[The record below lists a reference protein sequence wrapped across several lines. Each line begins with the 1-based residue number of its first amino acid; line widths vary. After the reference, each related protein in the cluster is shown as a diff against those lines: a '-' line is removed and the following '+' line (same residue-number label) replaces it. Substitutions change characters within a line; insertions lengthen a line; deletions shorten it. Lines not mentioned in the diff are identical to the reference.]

1 MSGRGDGAAPDEGR
15 PEGRAPDAD
24 RRDGDPTGDAS
35 FARAVRYWVTAL
47 VVRTL
52 VRSYLRV
59 RVEGR
64 HRLPAG
70 PAVLCFSHQNWADPF
85 TLIAALPLR
94 PRLFFFG
101 PKEEDMRR
109 GVRNRLIS
117 WSGMAVPYRPG
128 KDDLLGATRR
138 AAAVLAAG
146 GRLAIAG
153 EGRIHAGERVILPLS
168 EGCAYFALRSGVPL
182 VPVAINGT
190 GWLAFGRTVRVRIGE
205 SILPEGRPTRE
216 HVDELS
222 VRLSRALEALVADFP
237 DRPPP
242 GPFGRWLTELF
253 NEWPEGVRPGP
264 GG

>member
-1 MSGRGDGAAPDEGR
+1 MNGRVDPGPPDRGR
-15 PEGRAPDAD
+15 LGR
-24 RRDGDPTGDAS
+24 T
-35 FARAVRYWVTAL
+35 VRYWVTAL
-47 VVRTL
+47 VVRSL
-52 VRSYLRV
+52 VGSYLRV

-64 HRLPAG
+64 DRLPVG

-85 TLIAALPLR
+85 ILIAALPLR

-101 PKEEDMRR
+101 PKEEEMRR

-117 WSGMAVPYRPG
+117 WSGMAVPYRPA

-146 GRLAIAG
+146 GRLAVAG

-168 EGCAYFALRSGVPL
+168 EGCAWFALRAGVPV
-182 VPVAINGT
+182 VPVAISGT
-190 GWLAFGRTVRVRIGE
+190 GWLAFGRTVRVRIRKP
-205 SILPEGRPTRE
+205 ILPGGRATRE
-216 HVDELS
+216 RVDELTG
-222 VRLSRALEALVADFP
+222 RLARSLETLVADVP

-253 NEWPEGVRPGP
+253 NEWPEGARPGV
-264 GG
+264 GGRPR